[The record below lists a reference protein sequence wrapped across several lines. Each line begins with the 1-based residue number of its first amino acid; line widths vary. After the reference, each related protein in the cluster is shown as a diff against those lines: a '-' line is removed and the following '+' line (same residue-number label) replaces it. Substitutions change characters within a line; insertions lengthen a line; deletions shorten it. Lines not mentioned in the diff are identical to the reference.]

1 MLAVDVRDLL
11 PVGHRVWDVLEL
23 VAELDLSA
31 FAAAYRADGRGRP
44 PYDPGMMLALVV
56 YCRGKGICSG
66 RGIEAACHDDLGARV
81 ITGNRYPDRATVDRF
96 LDTHTRAIRT
106 LLPQTLRLGYAQ
118 DLVDVSLVAGDG
130 TKALANAAMGAT
142 VDEQTLQ
149 TQIAELAQRFALA
162 QADWDEQV
170 AGQDVPAAPTLFG
183 DGGGQ
188 AGPTAGKAGKA
199 WRRLGTLTRMLHSRQ
214 QALAY
219 LQAHPNTALADWRE
233 RLTRD
238 QVRVQRCSERLEQ
251 TRAEVQAAYQR
262 REQAQ
267 ARGVKI
273 PGTLPVPVEE
283 HARVRQARKALATAT
298 ARAQATAASRPT
310 TGKVN
315 TTDPVSRIMPGKHDG
330 FGQRHNIQ
338 ALACKGQFILAIGT
352 HDSPNDKQALTALLS
367 RARAN
372 LDDAGI
378 TDPIGVALFDNGYAS
393 EANFTADLPVDT
405 LLVAVEKEARQTGRL
420 RDDTTTAAQAWH
432 VMATRLDEP
441 GNRALYKRRAAIIEP
456 LFAQL
461 FARFGRS
468 LNHRGGDVDTELH
481 LWAVTHNLLKISRH
495 RRKNHRPG

>member
-1 MLAVDVRDLL
+1 MLAVDARDLL
-11 PVGHRVWDVLEL
+11 PAGHQVWGVLEL
-23 VAELDLSA
+23 VGQLDLSG
-31 FAAAYRADGRGRP
+31 FTAAYRADGRGRP
-44 PYDPGMMLALVV
+44 PYDPTMMLALIV

-66 RGIEAACHDDLGARV
+66 RGIAAACHDDLGARV

-96 LDTHTRAIRT
+96 LDTHARALRA
-106 LLPQTLRLGYAQ
+106 LLPQTLRLGYAE
-118 DLVDVSLVAGDG
+118 DLVDVSVVAGDG

-149 TQIAELAQRFALA
+149 TQIAELAQHAALA

-170 AGQDVPAAPTLFG
+170 AGQNVPTAQTLFG
-183 DGGGQ
+183 DAGGQ

-199 WRRLGTLTRMLHSRQ
+199 WRRLGVLTRMLHSRQ

-219 LQAHPNTALADWRE
+219 LRAHPNTALTDWRE
-233 RLTRD
+233 RLARD
-238 QVRVQRCSERLEQ
+238 EARVQRCSERLEQ
-251 TRAEVQAAYQR
+251 TRADTQAAYQR

-273 PGTLPVPVEE
+273 PGRRPVPVEE

-310 TGKVN
+310 TAKVN
-315 TTDPVSRIMPGKHDG
+315 TTDPASRIMPGKHDG
-330 FGQRHNIQ
+330 YNQRHNIQ
-338 ALACKGQFILAIGT
+338 ALAGKGQFILATGT
-352 HDSPNDKQALTALLS
+352 HDSPNDKQALTTLLT

-378 TDPIGVALFDNGYAS
+378 TDAIGVALFDNGYAS

-481 LWAVTHNLLKISRH
+481 LWAVTHNLLKISRR
-495 RRKNHRPG
+495 RRKNRRAG

>member
-96 LDTHTRAIRT
+96 LDTHARAIRT

-149 TQIAELAQRFALA
+149 TQIAELVQRFALA

-310 TGKVN
+310 TG
-315 TTDPVSRIMPGKHDG
+315 R
-330 FGQRHNIQ
+330 
-338 ALACKGQFILAIGT
+338 
-352 HDSPNDKQALTALLS
+352 
-367 RARAN
+367 
-372 LDDAGI
+372 
-378 TDPIGVALFDNGYAS
+378 VA
-393 EANFTADLPVDT
+393 
-405 LLVAVEKEARQTGRL
+405 AVHYC
-420 RDDTTTAAQAWH
+420 TAA
-432 VMATRLDEP
+432 P
-441 GNRALYKRRAAIIEP
+441 
-456 LFAQL
+456 
-461 FARFGRS
+461 
-468 LNHRGGDVDTELH
+468 
-481 LWAVTHNLLKISRH
+481 
-495 RRKNHRPG
+495 